1 MKSQG
6 TAVKSWISVYIM
18 VVLSQ
23 LRQDLTSSILRV
35 TSCFIIIIII
45 IIEWKWSSQ

>member
-1 MKSQG
+1 M
-6 TAVKSWISVYIM
+6 YIM

-35 TSCFIIIIII
+35 TSSFIIIIII
-45 IIEWKWSSQ
+45 IIIIAQLTYLTCHNWLKGSWI

>member
-1 MKSQG
+1 M
-6 TAVKSWISVYIM
+6 YIM

-35 TSCFIIIIII
+35 TSSFIIIIII
-45 IIEWKWSSQ
+45 IIIAQLTYLTCHNWLKGSWI

>member
-1 MKSQG
+1 M
-6 TAVKSWISVYIM
+6 YIM

-35 TSCFIIIIII
+35 TSSFIIIIII
-45 IIEWKWSSQ
+45 IIIAQLTYLTSNNCLKESWI